1 MPWETLHKDL
11 QLEQSSPTLKMR
23 IIHLKWNF
31 SQKQKSIR
39 TALLWEIKIQGLWT
53 YGKNTSNINMVRIFF
68 KVD

>member
-11 QLEQSSPTLKMR
+11 QLEQSSLTLKMR

-39 TALLWEIKIQGLWT
+39 TALLWEIKIQAYEHMAKILQHQ
-53 YGKNTSNINMVRIFF
+53 YGKNIF
-68 KVD
+68 